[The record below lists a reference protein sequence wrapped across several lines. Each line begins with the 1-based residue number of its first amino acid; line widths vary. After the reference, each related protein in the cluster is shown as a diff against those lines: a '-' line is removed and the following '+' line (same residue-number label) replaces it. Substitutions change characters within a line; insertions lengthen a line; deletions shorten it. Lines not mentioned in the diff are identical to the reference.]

1 MQKLQLLL
9 TTEVIGALQ
18 NWQVIETGL
27 VPNWV
32 LTTLTTCSGTWLFTG
47 CEFWYILWIFW
58 AGEGGYWVG

>member
-1 MQKLQLLL
+1 M
-9 TTEVIGALQ
+9 IGALQ

-58 AGEGGYWVG
+58 AGEGGYKAVD